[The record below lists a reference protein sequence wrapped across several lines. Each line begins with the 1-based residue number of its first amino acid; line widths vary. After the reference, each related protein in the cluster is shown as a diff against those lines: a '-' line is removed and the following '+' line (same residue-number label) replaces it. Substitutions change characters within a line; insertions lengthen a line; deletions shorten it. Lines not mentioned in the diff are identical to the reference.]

1 MVIEF
6 GGMSVLICVA
16 GDIHGAM
23 ERLYDDVLAFEAAL
37 CSRFDWV
44 LHVGD
49 FGIWP
54 DPERIDRGTRNHDGA
69 GDFSKW
75 LAAGR
80 PVPRRTVFIKGN
92 HEDFEWLE
100 AQKNIEVLPGL
111 IYLRNGFKI
120 ELEGSGRETVCVGGI
135 GGCYGPSDYGRNS
148 KTLQGYA
155 RRHYTHDEVERLAA
169 SQGVDIVLTHDAPAG
184 VCFHRHRRGA
194 GYVSQAAGLDVALAR
209 ARPRVCFFGHHHA
222 RVDAEVS
229 GVSCIGLNKVGCPGN
244 LVAVEFT
251 PSGRGWSVIGEYGAV
266 GTGGERGSASTDL
279 PGRKLATSKSPR
291 ILKPFEIDLLRED
304 LKAALARLRAS
315 RNR

>member
-1 MVIEF
+1 
-6 GGMSVLICVA
+6 VLICAA

-23 ERLYDDVLAFEAAL
+23 ERLYDDVLAFEAVLSA
-37 CSRFDWV
+37 RFDWV
-44 LHVGD
+44 LQVGD

-92 HEDFEWLE
+92 HEDFAWLE
-100 AQKNIEVLPGL
+100 AQSNSEVLSGL
-111 IYLRNGFKI
+111 IYLRNGYKI
-120 ELEGSGRETVCVGGI
+120 ELEGPGSETVCVGGV

-148 KTLQGYA
+148 KALQGYA
-155 RRHYTHDEVERLAA
+155 KRHYTHDEVERLAS
-169 SQGVDIVLTHDAPAG
+169 SQGVDIVLTHDAPPG
-184 VCFHRHRRGA
+184 VCFHRHRRGG
-194 GYVSQAAGLDVALAR
+194 GYVSQAAGLDVVLAR

-222 RVDAEVS
+222 RVDAAVS

-251 PSGRGWSVIGEYGAV
+251 PSERGWSVIGEDGAV
-266 GTGGERGSASTDL
+266 GAGLGFD
-279 PGRKLATSKSPR
+279 
-291 ILKPFEIDLLRED
+291 
-304 LKAALARLRAS
+304 
-315 RNR
+315 